1 MSFSDDDYERTLCQL
16 PQVHVFKI
24 PVRMSAEGY
33 RAADWPKDPTW
44 TGKIKVVAKGS
55 VAVIVLTDEKT
66 NKVFAVCQVTDDSAV
81 ERTLDSGRYFVL
93 RISNAQGKHAFIGI
107 AFNERNDAFDFNVAL
122 SEFKSECDREKQA
135 ATESTAASGPSADF
149 TLKEGEKI
157 KIKLNKKKESSSG
170 PAVAKG
176 GTGFLLPPPKK
187 GLLSPPPKQG
197 GGALPPPVSP
207 PIAKPAVVEV
217 ASSSNSSDPF
227 SDPFG
232 DFSSAF
238 DTSSSTPSTNAAAPA
253 ATVFDF
259 DQPPVAAKAA
269 DPFDFSTFG
278 DSFSSGTAPS
288 PSTSSTLI
296 QPNLLDL

>member
-1 MSFSDDDYERTLCQL
+1 MAKRYCRTVTVLLNVFVHSLLFSAYQT
-16 PQVHVFKI
+16 
-24 PVRMSAEGY
+24 
-33 RAADWPKDPTW
+33 DPTW

-157 KIKLNKKKESSSG
+157 KIKLVSS
-170 PAVAKG
+170 
-176 GTGFLLPPPKK
+176 L
-187 GLLSPPPKQG
+187 
-197 GGALPPPVSP
+197 
-207 PIAKPAVVEV
+207 
-217 ASSSNSSDPF
+217 
-227 SDPFG
+227 
-232 DFSSAF
+232 
-238 DTSSSTPSTNAAAPA
+238 
-253 ATVFDF
+253 
-259 DQPPVAAKAA
+259 
-269 DPFDFSTFG
+269 
-278 DSFSSGTAPS
+278 
-288 PSTSSTLI
+288 
-296 QPNLLDL
+296 